1 MTIRSTIIILTLAF
15 STVNC
20 SPPNRENID
29 YVVYGTYA
37 GECMN
42 HCTLMF
48 KLEKDKL
55 LVDTT
60 DSFFDNSQQTERVIF
75 KGDTLSHEDFLK
87 AQKVEERLPKLLL
100 NSQSKDFGNPDQHDQ
115 GGIYIQFKSNNE
127 LKTFY
132 IDTELD
138 KIPGELRDY
147 AKLIMSEV
155 SAKWNYYYR

>member
-1 MTIRSTIIILTLAF
+1 MTIRSTILILTIIILTVRC
-15 STVNC
+15 ST
-20 SPPNRENID
+20 PNRDNIEHI
-29 YVVYGTYA
+29 VYGTYA

-48 KLEKDKL
+48 KLEKNRL

-60 DSFFDNSQQTERVIF
+60 DSFFKNSQQTERVVF
-75 KGDTLSHEDFLK
+75 KGDTLSHADFLK
-87 AQKVEERLPKLLL
+87 AEIVRQRMPRLLL
-100 NSQSKDFGNPDQHDQ
+100 ISQSKDFGYPDQRDQ
-115 GGIYIQFKSNNE
+115 GGIYIQFKMNNE

-138 KIPGELRDY
+138 EIPSELKDY

-155 SAKWNYYYR
+155 SSKWDYYYR